1 MLEFGYRNEKKN
13 SKWSEFHIISNQHD
27 TFLNWYSSWNFVSKD
42 LFGLMKNKLVFQIW
56 LKLVSDEKKDRSGE
70 SSKKLLEKEIK
81 NKQMG
86 SPGLICI
93 QN

>member
-1 MLEFGYRNEKKN
+1 
-13 SKWSEFHIISNQHD
+13 
-27 TFLNWYSSWNFVSKD
+27 
-42 LFGLMKNKLVFQIW
+42 MK
-56 LKLVSDEKKDRSGE
+56 KKDRGGE